1 MAYSSSGRLP
11 METAS
16 KLGHL
21 DVIGSEWVN
30 AILDDFETNDLLDGK
45 NYDHSIWAS
54 YDPSSAKPLQHIW
67 AVDGSYVKVEENNKE
82 LAFVK
87 TALMT
92 VEQTKIEQI
101 DKEYPHPLLMQDIMK
116 DSASFHAT
124 VFPLKNLK
132 SSRGNIYDTVRHIIF
147 DSMKNIEDGLYF
159 ETLKWLAY
167 KKWTGNKFNSPSFE
181 CPHCGKTI
189 EKGLGFDKDMDKC
202 PMCGKENLLTDMLG
216 FHLDM
221 NDDNAPVSVA
231 SSYMLMMEM
240 IMLLTVIRL
249 HWENSDKTLVSNT
262 LYIKDGPL
270 TLNGQY
276 SKLVP
281 NLRDFLLFARDNGR
295 PIHVI
300 GCEKSGLFFD
310 YLSLASKFVKLDANR
325 IKYAVLNH
333 GFIRKEIQRAPDHG
347 NPYGLR
353 TNWGEKVL
361 VVVDENTHF
370 VLNLTTGFYSALDT
384 YPEIEDVIGLD
395 RILSTLPSLI
405 SRKYE
410 GALYPIELV
419 NGVASMS
426 NYPSAKIL
434 QAYAR
439 DIISN
444 HGNR

>member
-1 MAYSSSGRLP
+1 MAYSSTGRLP

-30 AILDDFETNDLLDGK
+30 SILDDFETNDLYDEK
-45 NYDHSIWAS
+45 NFNNSIWES
-54 YDPSSAKPLQHIW
+54 YNPEQAKPLRHIW
-67 AVDGSYVKVEENNKE
+67 VVDGSYVPVEENNKE

-92 VEQTKIEQI
+92 IEQNKIEKI
-101 DKEYPHPLLMQDIMK
+101 DKNFPHPLLMQDIMK

-124 VFPLKNLK
+124 VFPLKNIK
-132 SSRGNIYDTVRHIIF
+132 SSKGNIYDTVRHVIF
-147 DSMKNIEDGLYF
+147 DSMKKAEDGLYF
-159 ETLKWLAY
+159 ETLKWLSY
-167 KKWTGNKFNSPSFE
+167 KKWSDSNDHSPSFE
-181 CPHCGKTI
+181 CPHCGEKI
-189 EKGLGFDKDMDKC
+189 ESGIPYNKDKDIC
-202 PMCGKENLLTDMLG
+202 PLCKKEVLLTDMLG

-221 NDDNAPVSVA
+221 NEDNAPISVA
-231 SSYMLMMEM
+231 SSYMLVMEM
-240 IMLLTVIRL
+240 IMLMTVIRL
-249 HWENSDKTLVSNT
+249 HWDNPDKNLVSDT

-276 SKLVP
+276 SKLIP
-281 NLRDFLLFARDNGR
+281 NIREFILFAKNNNR
-295 PIHVI
+295 PIHII
-300 GCEKSGLFFD
+300 GCEKSGRFFD
-310 YLSLASKFVKLDANR
+310 YLSIVSRFVKNDND

-333 GFIRKEIQRAPDHG
+333 GFIRKEVQRAPDHG

-370 VLNLTTGFYSALDT
+370 VLNLTTGIYIPLEDFPKT
-384 YPEIEDVIGLD
+384 TDVIGLE
-395 RILSTLPSLI
+395 RILSTIPSLI

-410 GALYPIELV
+410 GALYPVELV
-419 NGVASMS
+419 NGIASMS

-434 QAYAR
+434 QAYVR
-439 DIISN
+439 DRL
-444 HGNR
+444 GNQ